1 MTNSPRSHRRREAP
15 PPTYL
20 ASELAAICDVDLKTI
35 HNWCDRREGDVA
47 VLEHFRT
54 TGGHLRFEHG
64 AVLRFLTRWG
74 YPIPDRLLQDRPH
87 VLWVAESAQERVEAI
102 TTLGLRRPGE
112 TAPANPSASDA
123 LGLWSTEAFYVHFFD
138 DASVALVALGE
149 RLGAGAAPDVLVLSL
164 PFAGITPRLWITA
177 ARETLGADSFR
188 ALLVID
194 GAPPAEAREDGVL
207 GVFQRNDIASVG
219 QRLQDEPLIQTP
231 RIVPRGRRERVV
243 GQEPIF
249 VASEVA
255 RLWGRDLKTIH
266 AWVDDG
272 ELEAFRTPGRHLRF
286 RKRALLHF
294 QRRYSHTI
302 PPELGPTRPRV
313 MVLDTSAL
321 DAADI
326 ATTLAPRFEVMVR
339 HNLVE
344 GLAEIGVCSAG
355 ASNLDAVVVSL
366 PAPGVD
372 STKWLE
378 ALTRHPDTRYIRIVA
393 LGGTP
398 DEREMWNRLGLL
410 ASAPRSDAR
419 WVLPALEAGLGM
431 KAAPHAGNVLER

>member
-1 MTNSPRSHRRREAP
+1 MSNVQRLSRRREAP

-35 HNWCDRREGDVA
+35 HNWCDRREGDAA

-54 TGGHLRFEHG
+54 AGGHLRFEHG

-74 YPIPDRLLQDRPH
+74 YPIPDQLLQDRPH
-87 VLWVAESAQERVEAI
+87 VLWVAEHAEERVAAI
-102 TTLGLRRPGE
+102 TALDLRRPGE
-112 TAPANPSASDA
+112 VTATQPRAQEA
-123 LGLWSTEAFYVHFFD
+123 LGLWSTDAFYLHFFD
-138 DASVALVALGE
+138 DAAVALVALGE
-149 RLGAGAAPDVLVLSL
+149 RLGAGAAPDLVVLSL
-164 PFAGITPRLWITA
+164 PFTGIQPRGWIAA
-177 ARETLGADSFR
+177 ARETLGSDTFR
-188 ALLVID
+188 VLLVT
-194 GAPPAEAREDGVL
+194 GGSTPEEAREEGVV
-207 GVFQRNDIASVG
+207 GVFDRHDLASVG
-219 QRLQDEPLIQTP
+219 QRLRDEPLNAALRNSQ
-231 RIVPRGRRERVV
+231 RGRRERVV

-302 PPELGPTRPRV
+302 PPELGPARPRV
-313 MVLDTSAL
+313 MVLDPSAP
-321 DAADI
+321 DAAEL
-326 ATTLAPRFEVMVR
+326 AAVLAPRYEVMVR

-355 ASNLDAVVVSL
+355 ASSLDAVVVSF
-366 PAPGVD
+366 ANHTVD
-372 STKWLE
+372 PQRWLE
-378 ALTRHPDTRYIRIVA
+378 ALMRHPDTRYIRVIA
-393 LGGTP
+393 LGGNP
-398 DEREMWNRLGLL
+398 FDRSRWNRLGLL
-410 ASAPRSDAR
+410 ASAPREDAR
-419 WVLPALEAGLGM
+419 WVLPALEAGLGGARA
-431 KAAPHAGNVLER
+431 AAPAGDTSP